1 MLGRISNFEMIFP
14 NNLEFSGVSVV
25 GDVSGRITDNKRRP
39 NIAGLEK
46 SPYA

>member
-1 MLGRISNFEMIFP
+1 MLGRISNFEMLFP
-14 NNLEFSGVSVV
+14 NDLEFSGVSVV
-25 GDVSGRITDNKRRP
+25 GYISGRITDNKRWP

>member
-1 MLGRISNFEMIFP
+1 MFGRISNFEMLFP
-14 NNLEFSGVSVV
+14 NDLEFTGVSVV
-25 GDVSGRITDNKRRP
+25 GYIAGRITDNKRWP

>member
-1 MLGRISNFEMIFP
+1 MFGRISNLEVFFP
-14 NNLEFSGVSVV
+14 NDLKFSGVSVV
-25 GDVSGRITDNKRRP
+25 GYIPGRITDNKRRP